1 MADDT
6 SGPEGG
12 ESLDVHLDLSATVN
26 DILGRSL
33 IVSAH
38 ATHVQW
44 GCAPC
49 RNFGKQRQDKNKIKK
64 ECE

>member
-44 GCAPC
+44 GGAS
-49 RNFGKQRQDKNKIKK
+49 RGDLVDQVWILI
-64 ECE
+64 E